1 MEVLLILL
9 FVLSTELELSLNK
22 DEMVAQ
28 QTQYG

>member
-22 DEMVAQ
+22 DEMVVQ